1 MKAPRDDS
9 ASLSMVTIL
18 FSTHV
23 FQWRYS
29 LPHSDS
35 PENVRIGPVSFV
47 ELELDVAIYD
57 VPGPPRGSFERRLSL
72 EANHQREPGAPGS
85 ATNCGGTT
93 LHLKVQMGSFLA
105 RMAQRSLRTD
115 KCHVNPKL
123 DKWHAS
129 TYIYIYIYL
138 YYIYIYLYYI
148 YIYLYYIY
156 NMWIYLDHSDI
167 CH

>member
-9 ASLSMVTIL
+9 ANLSIVTIL

-23 FQWRYS
+23 FQRRYS
-29 LPHSDS
+29 LPSSDS
-35 PENVRIGPVSFV
+35 PEKVRIGPVSVV
-47 ELELDVAIYD
+47 ELVLGVAICD
-57 VPGPPRGSFERRLSL
+57 VPGPPRGSFEERLFL
-72 EANHQREPGAPGS
+72 EASHQREPGAPGS

-129 TYIYIYIYL
+129 TLIKIFKFTGHTRFPSG
-138 YYIYIYLYYI
+138 
-148 YIYLYYIY
+148 Y
-156 NMWIYLDHSDI
+156 NANQGEVQVK
-167 CH
+167 

>member
-18 FSTHV
+18 FNTHV
-23 FQWRYS
+23 FQRRYS

-57 VPGPPRGSFERRLSL
+57 VPGPPRGSFERRLFL

-105 RMAQRSLRTD
+105 RMAQRSLRIDTCYVD
-115 KCHVNPKL
+115 PKL

-129 TYIYIYIYL
+129 TYIIYIYGD
-138 YYIYIYLYYI
+138 Y
-148 YIYLYYIY
+148 
-156 NMWIYLDHSDI
+156 MG
-167 CH
+167 